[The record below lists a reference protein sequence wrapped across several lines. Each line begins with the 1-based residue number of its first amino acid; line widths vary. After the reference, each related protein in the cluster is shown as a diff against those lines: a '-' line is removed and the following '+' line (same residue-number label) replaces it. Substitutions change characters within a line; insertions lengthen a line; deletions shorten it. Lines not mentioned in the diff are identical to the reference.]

1 MNIFLI
7 DYENVNSIGL
17 NGIDLLT
24 KDDRVYLFYSEN
36 ANSINIDIMNIIVK
50 GNFSFKNFKLNKSDK
65 NALDFQLV
73 LFLGTMIK
81 SKKSSTNFYII
92 SHDNGYQSAIDF
104 AKEQFNVDIKK
115 FDSIYNAINGIN
127 IKNNAIENIISQNS
141 DISNV
146 NNTIIKETNPIRD
159 KIEAILLNNQKITSK
174 ISEQQIKHISNVLV
188 NPEKNTQQI
197 ATECIKKIIGNS
209 KLDLIPVILES
220 CSIHLIFDYVKNEPL
235 DLVTNSSEMRLYR
248 RSLILDTLN
257 KNTTLKEK
265 LTQNQL
271 NNLAT
276 LLADSNKNTKE
287 IAPSKV
293 VLQSVGK
300 QNQDL
305 IPTILSVC
313 KDYIR

>member
-1 MNIFLI
+1 M
-7 DYENVNSIGL
+7 
-17 NGIDLLT
+17 
-24 KDDRVYLFYSEN
+24 
-36 ANSINIDIMNIIVK
+36 
-50 GNFSFKNFKLNKSDK
+50 
-65 NALDFQLV
+65 
-73 LFLGTMIK
+73 
-81 SKKSSTNFYII
+81 
-92 SHDNGYQSAIDF
+92 
-104 AKEQFNVDIKK
+104 
-115 FDSIYNAINGIN
+115 
-127 IKNNAIENIISQNS
+127 
-141 DISNV
+141 
-146 NNTIIKETNPIRD
+146 
-159 KIEAILLNNQKITSK
+159 
-174 ISEQQIKHISNVLV
+174 
-188 NPEKNTQQI
+188 
-197 ATECIKKIIGNS
+197 
-209 KLDLIPVILES
+209 ES